1 MVPVPDRP
9 GDRADELE
17 GGTGAA
23 AGRGQPEGVGWQ
35 PDDGVSAGAGRG
47 DVGVGN
53 RPPTTAGTG
62 GLHHRRLAGI
72 RQPTPPQT
80 RAANGAVNKY
90 KNGTLV
96 IRAVSGPTIS
106 AQRCSLLKPVSFES
120 STKTFRLFFLRLST
134 NSLPMK
140 IRLVDGMVP
149 ADAAATMTGAPPG
162 WDDI

>member
-35 PDDGVSAGAGRG
+35 PDDGGSAGAGRG

-90 KNGTLV
+90 TDTAPYNPPHGV
-96 IRAVSGPTIS
+96 
-106 AQRCSLLKPVSFES
+106 
-120 STKTFRLFFLRLST
+120 RLR
-134 NSLPMK
+134 
-140 IRLVDGMVP
+140 
-149 ADAAATMTGAPPG
+149 
-162 WDDI
+162 

>member
-35 PDDGVSAGAGRG
+35 PDDGGSAGAGRG

-90 KNGTLV
+90 
-96 IRAVSGPTIS
+96 IRPSMLTQSPGFGDCLAPFISPTAV
-106 AQRCSLLKPVSFES
+106 AQPCGNKPPP
-120 STKTFRLFFLRLST
+120 
-134 NSLPMK
+134 LP
-140 IRLVDGMVP
+140 
-149 ADAAATMTGAPPG
+149 
-162 WDDI
+162 

>member
-35 PDDGVSAGAGRG
+35 PDDGGSAGAGRG

-90 KNGTLV
+90 AK
-96 IRAVSGPTIS
+96 
-106 AQRCSLLKPVSFES
+106 SLHRQLLAA
-120 STKTFRLFFLRLST
+120 ST
-134 NSLPMK
+134 
-140 IRLVDGMVP
+140 
-149 ADAAATMTGAPPG
+149 ADNREMHRIIGE
-162 WDDI
+162 